1 MYGFEEYDF
10 GVQEY
15 SVEDVRDDL
24 NSLVKF
30 FQAKDYH
37 EHAMDLFMID
47 YRQFTDDVVKIADCF
62 CVDEELTIDEL
73 PEWMQSES
81 LGLVKKNWVTMWGRC
96 VFPVK
101 DVRGNVMGMVGW
113 DPFEKPKYLDS
124 KNYGYK
130 AGATTLYGMEM
141 LPQYYTNKEPVFL
154 TEGLMCTLYLRWKG
168 YQALSSLGSWLTP
181 YQIQILS
188 RFGSRL
194 VVIPDNDE
202 TGDKFIRQVKRCLPK
217 ALIVQV
223 RYGKDIEGCRKLD
236 EHLYEEQLLKDLA
249 VAGNPFAKTN
259 ILIRR

>member
-154 TEGLMCTLYLRWKG
+154 
-168 YQALSSLGSWLTP
+168 LT
-181 YQIQILS
+181 
-188 RFGSRL
+188 RL
-194 VVIPDNDE
+194 
-202 TGDKFIRQVKRCLPK
+202 L
-217 ALIVQV
+217 
-223 RYGKDIEGCRKLD
+223 
-236 EHLYEEQLLKDLA
+236 
-249 VAGNPFAKTN
+249 
-259 ILIRR
+259 

>member
-249 VAGNPFAKTN
+249 VVGNPFAKTN